1 MFVTNLKTKLL
12 VFKFDDFV
20 QTQFSRKLN
29 QGMMMMMIYSL
40 VLLQAQLLLYWLWQ
54 NCFSF
59 LWDFPANI
67 HFSASTRLVF
77 QHSGY
82 SLLFSMWLHFHECIF
97 EKSRFYAT
105 GCLNNFRKYQIR
117 EIRILICFVIWIF
130 APKNGPNRIR
140 QF

>member
-105 GCLNNFRKYQIR
+105 GCLNKFRKYQIR
-117 EIRILICFVIWIF
+117 EIRILIFFVIWIF
-130 APKNGPNRIR
+130 APKMA
-140 QF
+140 

>member
-29 QGMMMMMIYSL
+29 QGMMMMIYSL

-105 GCLNNFRKYQIR
+105 GCPNNNFRKYQIR
-117 EIRILICFVIWIF
+117 ENFNLFCHLNFR
-130 APKNGPNRIR
+130 AKNGPNRI
-140 QF
+140 FEF